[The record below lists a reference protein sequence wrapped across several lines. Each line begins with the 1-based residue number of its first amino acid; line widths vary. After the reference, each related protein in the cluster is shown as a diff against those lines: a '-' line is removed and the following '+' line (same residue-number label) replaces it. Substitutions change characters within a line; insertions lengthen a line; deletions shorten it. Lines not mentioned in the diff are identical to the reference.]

1 MQVDYEHIDLVKRC
15 IRSYI
20 DIQKHN
26 NHSFEL
32 SDDNI
37 LTIIKKI
44 VESYGNLI
52 TLSEEEY
59 ELLRKDISCEYQVF
73 CIPGQSIVDD
83 YNEEKWYDK
92 IKDGIQP
99 NFWRRYK
106 DYLIDIKH
114 FNPNVIST
122 LGDDTLDNQ
131 LMNYLGNP
139 DSNKPYLKR
148 GLIIGDVQSGKTS
161 TYIGLMCK
169 AADAGYKVFI
179 LLSGVTEPLRKQTQE
194 RVEEGFIGI
203 NMSAAEG
210 IRVGVGKDQ
219 KPIMASAMT
228 SRKSDFTKD
237 IDKIAV
243 SLNDK
248 NAIVFVIKK
257 NAKVL
262 RKLTDWLVRLNT
274 DPKTQKIDLPMLL
287 IDDEADNASINTSQE
302 KESPTVINKMIRDL
316 ANVFTKSNYVGFT
329 ATPFANVFIDPETT
343 EKMTNQDLFP
353 EDFIVVLPRPSNYIS
368 PVDIFSEK
376 GILYNDKFNELLSK
390 KDFKIS
396 KFNNQFYFFIG
407 TKENNLILKCKDV
420 EYKLVERIN
429 TINIIQGKNEYFFYF
444 YRKEKSKFDELTK
457 ILNIRLYA
465 FNENLKPI
473 IQINIPNF
481 IFDPIHSKVE
491 ISKNGKY
498 ILLTCDLYLIVIKNE
513 KNHSIINL
521 EKENAIILN
530 LSKDDMENFK
540 NESFKDSKF
549 IEDDKVSSSIGKY
562 NIKWDLKEIN
572 KYN

>member
-1 MQVDYEHIDLVKRC
+1 MKKANKIFIPVKGILLEKNNKKC
-15 IRSYI
+15 DTEIYI
-20 DIQKHN
+20 
-26 NHSFEL
+26 
-32 SDDNI
+32 
-37 LTIIKKI
+37 II
-44 VESYGNLI
+44 E
-52 TLSEEEY
+52 
-59 ELLRKDISCEYQVF
+59 
-73 CIPGQSIVDD
+73 
-83 YNEEKWYDK
+83 NE
-92 IKDGIQP
+92 
-99 NFWRRYK
+99 
-106 DYLIDIKH
+106 
-114 FNPNVIST
+114 
-122 LGDDTLDNQ
+122 
-131 LMNYLGNP
+131 
-139 DSNKPYLKR
+139 
-148 GLIIGDVQSGKTS
+148 
-161 TYIGLMCK
+161 
-169 AADAGYKVFI
+169 KVFI
-179 LLSGVTEPLRKQTQE
+179 FSDCNKKEEKVYQIIDFQFERDNKILIWKNNNVTYQFQFK
-194 RVEEGFIGI
+194 EEI
-203 NMSAAEG
+203 NMNNEYYN
-210 IRVGVGKDQ
+210 V
-219 KPIMASAMT
+219 
-228 SRKSDFTKD
+228 
-237 IDKIAV
+237 
-243 SLNDK
+243 LNNYNNIYK
-248 NAIVFVIKK
+248 NDYSKQIF
-257 NAKVL
+257 
-262 RKLTDWLVRLNT
+262 
-274 DPKTQKIDLPMLL
+274 
-287 IDDEADNASINTSQE
+287 DNIE
-302 KESPTVINKMIRDL
+302 I
-316 ANVFTKSNYVGFT
+316 
-329 ATPFANVFIDPETT
+329 
-343 EKMTNQDLFP
+343 
-353 EDFIVVLPRPSNYIS
+353 
-368 PVDIFSEK
+368 IFSEK

-540 NESFKDSKF
+540 NERFKDSKF

-572 KYN
+572 KYIKSLN

>member
-1 MQVDYEHIDLVKRC
+1 MNNEYYNVLNNYNNIYKNDYSKQISIKNENINKTNLFEFSENID
-15 IRSYI
+15 
-20 DIQKHN
+20 
-26 NHSFEL
+26 F
-32 SDDNI
+32 DNI
-37 LTIIKKI
+37 EI
-44 VESYGNLI
+44 
-52 TLSEEEY
+52 
-59 ELLRKDISCEYQVF
+59 
-73 CIPGQSIVDD
+73 
-83 YNEEKWYDK
+83 
-92 IKDGIQP
+92 
-99 NFWRRYK
+99 
-106 DYLIDIKH
+106 
-114 FNPNVIST
+114 
-122 LGDDTLDNQ
+122 
-131 LMNYLGNP
+131 
-139 DSNKPYLKR
+139 
-148 GLIIGDVQSGKTS
+148 
-161 TYIGLMCK
+161 
-169 AADAGYKVFI
+169 
-179 LLSGVTEPLRKQTQE
+179 
-194 RVEEGFIGI
+194 
-203 NMSAAEG
+203 
-210 IRVGVGKDQ
+210 
-219 KPIMASAMT
+219 
-228 SRKSDFTKD
+228 
-237 IDKIAV
+237 
-243 SLNDK
+243 
-248 NAIVFVIKK
+248 
-257 NAKVL
+257 
-262 RKLTDWLVRLNT
+262 
-274 DPKTQKIDLPMLL
+274 
-287 IDDEADNASINTSQE
+287 
-302 KESPTVINKMIRDL
+302 
-316 ANVFTKSNYVGFT
+316 
-329 ATPFANVFIDPETT
+329 
-343 EKMTNQDLFP
+343 
-353 EDFIVVLPRPSNYIS
+353 
-368 PVDIFSEK
+368 IFSEK

-540 NESFKDSKF
+540 NERFKDSKF

-572 KYN
+572 KYIKSLN